1 MPGSSPCAFFSIS
14 HNVFSIEIQISIANY
29 TCVCGRIKS
38 KGEIQCNTQRRRRKK
53 SKIILHIMCEWM
65 SERAR
70 GRESVGLRTCNQNRA
85 NSRMYMNVCGWRI
98 LVNWKLLL
106 NYSTWI
112 MECKN
117 EIFCSCCC
125 CCRSCCR
132 CYAIVIIICVI
143 FLFHI
148 SLYISR
154 VVYFFLSLSPLLAFA
169 LALFY
174 LVKMLLCISARW
186 KFTCSK
192 LTCWNFFVA
201 IVAFVV
207 PNPTTFI

>member
-1 MPGSSPCAFFSIS
+1 MNEWASKRERECRFA
-14 HNVFSIEIQISIANY
+14 NVQSKSGEQPNVY
-29 TCVCGRIKS
+29 ECV
-38 KGEIQCNTQRRRRKK
+38 
-53 SKIILHIMCEWM
+53 WM
-65 SERAR
+65 
-70 GRESVGLRTCNQNRA
+70 
-85 NSRMYMNVCGWRI
+85 RI

>member
-1 MPGSSPCAFFSIS
+1 
-14 HNVFSIEIQISIANY
+14 
-29 TCVCGRIKS
+29 
-38 KGEIQCNTQRRRRKK
+38 
-53 SKIILHIMCEWM
+53 MCEWM
-65 SERAR
+65 SEQEG
-70 GRESVGLRTCNQNRA
+70 GREWARVGLRTCNQNRA

-125 CCRSCCR
+125 CCRSRCCCCC

-154 VVYFFLSLSPLLAFA
+154 VVYFFSLTLSLSLPPF
-169 LALFY
+169 LFGENVVY
-174 LVKMLLCISARW
+174 FCSVKIHMLKINML
-186 KFTCSK
+186 K
-192 LTCWNFFVA
+192 LFCCHCCCCCAKSNNIHLNVFVYRK
-201 IVAFVV
+201 IQFG
-207 PNPTTFI
+207 